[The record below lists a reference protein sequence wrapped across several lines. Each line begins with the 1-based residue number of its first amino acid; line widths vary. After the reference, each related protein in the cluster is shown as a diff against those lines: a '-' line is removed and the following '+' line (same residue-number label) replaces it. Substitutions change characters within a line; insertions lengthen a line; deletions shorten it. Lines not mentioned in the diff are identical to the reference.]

1 MIKREKEI
9 VKKSIKII
17 LSKFLIK
24 EETNFKKQID
34 LYVWTLWK
42 YEQFFIYNN
51 VNISMIFRQRS
62 FNNSKTTNS
71 IKW

>member
-34 LYVWTLWK
+34 LYV
-42 YEQFFIYNN
+42 
-51 VNISMIFRQRS
+51 
-62 FNNSKTTNS
+62 
-71 IKW
+71 